1 MTQLTRYAYDALGRR
16 VRKTDAFG
24 STAYLW
30 DGDLMIHSARGERQ
44 ALFLYE
50 PHSFVPLATVQD
62 DRTYWY
68 QCDQIGAPLEL
79 TDELGQIVWA
89 ADYKVWGEARLRTVA
104 RTGTD
109 GGPATRSAVALSR
122 VDSRTPPPP
131 AAPIEQ
137 PFRFQGQQFDE
148 ETGLHYNR
156 FRYYDPG
163 VGRFVSQDP
172 IGLAGGIN
180 LFQYAPNPIGWID
193 PFGLAGEG
201 ALGTYGSLT
210 GKKHAGDGM
219 EAHELVRHEALA
231 QMGCTKKGKDGD
243 DLRMRN
249 NPSIALENG
258 RHDLAHAN
266 EVSLSQTHLG
276 TNGKNQF
283 QFGSDGKPSKQQL
296 DVWQGALR
304 KSGVSAAQAK
314 RLRNKSNQFLAS
326 LCCC

>member
-137 PFRFQGQQFDE
+137 PFRFQGQHFDE

-163 VGRFVSQDP
+163 VGRLVSQDP
-172 IGLAGGIN
+172 IGLAGGAN
-180 LFQYAPNPIGWID
+180 LFSYAENSTGWID
-193 PFGLAGEG
+193 PVGLSPGGVGRKQPAKKPNQDSKCKCRREWEVNRYDRTCQGHVPG
-201 ALGTYGSLT
+201 VGQVSYYRDPFSGLWWSKGQTGHGGSAW
-210 GKKHAGDGM
+210 K
-219 EAHELVRHEALA
+219 AHD
-231 QMGCTKKGKDGD
+231 KGG
-243 DLRMRN
+243 N
-249 NPSIALENG
+249 WV
-258 RHDLAHAN
+258 AN
-266 EVSLSQTHLG
+266 A
-276 TNGKNQF
+276 
-283 QFGSDGKPSKQQL
+283 DI
-296 DVWQGALR
+296 
-304 KSGVSAAQAK
+304 
-314 RLRNKSNQFLAS
+314 
-326 LCCC
+326 